1 MAVLFL
7 PAPARPTYIPRG
19 PADNLAKI
27 IDFLNAKRELLSGVR
42 SSINFPICKLVAVN
56 RELDL
61 PISGA
66 DFQWAGLLITI
77 RRRSVVP
84 DGHGLFTK

>member
-1 MAVLFL
+1 
-7 PAPARPTYIPRG
+7 
-19 PADNLAKI
+19 
-27 IDFLNAKRELLSGVR
+27 AKRELLSSVR

-77 RRRSVVP
+77 RRECNVP
-84 DGHGLFTK
+84 DGHPQSFKKKFHKLDLVQLHANPLAKRN